1 MNINKNI
8 KKVNKVVNPEIEYI
22 DGIIISIDNQL
33 NKYRE
38 AIKSLMMQKQLT
50 LNIRK
55 KVK

>member
-1 MNINKNI
+1 MNVNKNI

-38 AIKSLMMQKQLT
+38 AIKSLMMQKRLT

-55 KVK
+55 KVA